1 MSGKYYLKP
10 LAKYSKKNAK
20 KENKF
25 SNFIPDEDLLIIDYE
40 AFGVPATASVYVASL
55 KRDFKKSK
63 KSDAEFIY
71 YAKSGRLFFNENGAG
86 KGLGLSLIHI

>member
-25 SNFIPDEDLLIIDYE
+25 SNFIPDEDLLIIDMRLS
-40 AFGVPATASVYVASL
+40 AFPRRHLYML
-55 KRDFKKSK
+55 P
-63 KSDAEFIY
+63 
-71 YAKSGRLFFNENGAG
+71 
-86 KGLGLSLIHI
+86 H

>member
-71 YAKSGRLFFNENGAG
+71 YAKSGRFFLMKMGPA
-86 KGLGLSLIHI
+86 KD